1 MRIGHGFDVHPLVAK
16 RPLMLG
22 GVAIPYDR
30 GLLGHSDG
38 DCLLHAICDALLGAA
53 GLGDIGQHFPPGDPA
68 FKDIDSKILLANVYT
83 QIRHAWRIVNIDATI
98 LAERPKLSPY
108 FSAMKAAIAAIVE
121 VPMVSINIKATTT
134 EGLGFVGRKEGIA
147 AHAVCLLASQ

>member
-121 VPMVSINIKATTT
+121 APMASINIKATTT
-134 EGLGFVGRKEGIA
+134 EGLGFIGRKEGIA